1 VVSLTEFTTEYNER
15 VLMLWE
21 KYINGNEEVPEV
33 CDDIRP
39 VIYES
44 WKRCRPQNI
53 SPLEVK
59 DEKLAAGELEKTLA
73 RSKYLVDVAH
83 SYILNLYEFVKGSNY
98 LIALTDENGY
108 VIDIVGQDA
117 KIQAKAKKSGLTIG
131 CNRSEKYAGTNGIG
145 TCLYMS
151 EPIQIWGCEHYIKP
165 HHSYVCSAAPIKN
178 SEGAVIGCLDLVGP
192 MESVTLHTLGMVCA
206 AVDGIEKEI
215 RVKQAYEKMA
225 VMNSQLT
232 SVIQSISSG
241 ILMVDNMGIVTHHS
255 RKISSVL
262 KIPAGNLTHK
272 NITDILDI
280 PSSSVN
286 LLKDTSNMQ
295 NQEVSINNYLGV
307 KLNLSISATVIYND
321 SQEKISTVF
330 VIDELQR
337 IHNMIT
343 KMSGFTARYTFDS
356 IIGSS
361 PAIDNIKALAMVVAQ
376 SDSNALILGE
386 SGTGKELLAQSI
398 HNASSRSNGP
408 FIAINCGSLPMGL
421 VESELF
427 GYERGAFTGANKEG
441 YPGKFEL
448 AQGGTLFLDEIG
460 DMPLEMQAS
469 LLRVIQTREIVRI
482 GGKTPKS
489 IDVRIIAATN
499 VNLIEFVRNNR
510 FRSDL
515 YYRLNVLSLLV
526 PPLRERTED
535 IPVIADYFIEHYNRS
550 MGKNINGFSV
560 KAQDLIMSY
569 EWPGNVREL
578 ENVVERAMTLTF
590 GPEITELEL
599 TDEILSRLTSVKGF
613 TGGEKSLGLSAPP
626 VKLKEYD
633 LIKNALSDAE
643 GNVSK
648 ASASLGIPKR
658 TLYRKIDKYDIDLSQ
673 YRTW

>member
-1 VVSLTEFTTEYNER
+1 MTEFTTEYNER

-145 TCLYMS
+145 TCLYMG

-613 TGGEKSLGLSAPP
+613 TSGEKSLGLSVPP

>member
-1 VVSLTEFTTEYNER
+1 
-15 VLMLWE
+15 
-21 KYINGNEEVPEV
+21 
-33 CDDIRP
+33 
-39 VIYES
+39 
-44 WKRCRPQNI
+44 
-53 SPLEVK
+53 
-59 DEKLAAGELEKTLA
+59 
-73 RSKYLVDVAH
+73 
-83 SYILNLYEFVKGSNY
+83 
-98 LIALTDENGY
+98 
-108 VIDIVGQDA
+108 
-117 KIQAKAKKSGLTIG
+117 
-131 CNRSEKYAGTNGIG
+131 
-145 TCLYMS
+145 
-151 EPIQIWGCEHYIKP
+151 
-165 HHSYVCSAAPIKN
+165 
-178 SEGAVIGCLDLVGP
+178 

>member
-1 VVSLTEFTTEYNER
+1 MTEFTTEYNER

-613 TGGEKSLGLSAPP
+613 MGGEKSLGLSAPP